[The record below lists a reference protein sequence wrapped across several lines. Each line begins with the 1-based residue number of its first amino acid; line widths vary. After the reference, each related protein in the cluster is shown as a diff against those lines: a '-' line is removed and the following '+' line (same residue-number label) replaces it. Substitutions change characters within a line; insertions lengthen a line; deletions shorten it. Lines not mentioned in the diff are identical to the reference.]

1 MTRSSMLEV
10 VRQDY
15 LRTLRA
21 NGVSERLVIY
31 KHALRNALNP
41 VITVVGLQFGFLLGG
56 AVIVESVFA
65 LPGVGS
71 LMINAIFNRDY
82 PVVQG
87 GMLLISVVFVL
98 VNLMT
103 DLLYG
108 LVNPRIRY

>member
-1 MTRSSMLEV
+1 M
-10 VRQDY
+10 
-15 LRTLRA
+15 
-21 NGVSERLVIY
+21 
-31 KHALRNALNP
+31 
-41 VITVVGLQFGFLLGG
+41 VGLQFGFLLGG

-65 LPGVGS
+65 LPGVGT

-87 GMLLISVVFVL
+87 GMLVIAVIFVL

-103 DLLYG
+103 DLMYG